1 MASLVTVIPAS
12 RIPTYRVSEKKKLR
26 VAAYCRVSTEQEEQL
41 GSFENQVD
49 YYTQLITNNDAWEN
63 AGIFADEGI
72 SGTRVKKRVG
82 FQSMIEACEQGKVDM
97 IITKSISRFARNTAD
112 CLQYSRKL
120 KDLGIPIVFEKE
132 NINTME
138 ASGELLFTILSSL
151 AQEESRNISEN
162 TTWGI
167 RNKMRTGTFKIFAG
181 RTFGFK
187 NDADMNVVVNHE
199 QAEVV
204 KRIFREFLEGWQ
216 VNEIAHHLNDDG
228 ISGVTGEPKWNSAHI
243 ELLLKNEKHKGDVLL
258 QKSYTVS
265 FLTKER
271 TVNDGV
277 LDQYYMENHHEAI
290 IEPEIWDAVQLEL
303 ERRSKFRSD
312 HNVYMCA
319 SRNNIPF
326 FAKVF
331 CGKCGS
337 RIDRVR
343 FKGIREP
350 VYKCANYRDRGGC
363 DIGLIRESDLRQA
376 VVTVWNEIVAHQ
388 DEHIPRWNKMIKEGD
403 ALQKLRGRQMK
414 ELMKEGPLK
423 NECLEM
429 TKMIL
434 HEVVA
439 VDNRTFT
446 IKLMDGY
453 ETTICL

>member
-12 RIPTYRVSEKKKLR
+12 QIPTYRVSEKKKIR

-49 YYTQLITNNDAWEN
+49 YYTKLITNNDAWEN

-72 SGTRVKKRVG
+72 SGTRVKKRIG
-82 FQSMIEACEQGKVDM
+82 FQNMIEACEQGKVDM

-120 KDLGIPIVFEKE
+120 KDMGIPIVFEKE

-167 RNKMRTGTFKIFAG
+167 RNKMRSGTYKIYAG
-181 RTFGFK
+181 RTFGFM
-187 NDADMNVVVNHE
+187 NDADMNVLVNPD
-199 QAEVV
+199 QAVVV

-216 VNEIAHHLNDDG
+216 VHEIANRLNKDNVP
-228 ISGVTGEPKWNSAHI
+228 GVSGEPKWNATI
-243 ELLLKNEKHKGDVLL
+243 VEGMLRNEKVKGDVRL

-265 FLTKER
+265 YLTKER
-271 TVNDGV
+271 ILNDGV

-290 IEPEIWDAVQLEL
+290 IEPEVWDAVQLEL
-303 ERRSKFRSD
+303 HRRRMFKED
-312 HNVYMCA
+312 HHLGMC
-319 SRNNIPF
+319 SNEKGDPF
-326 FAKVF
+326 FAKVI

-337 RIDRVR
+337 RINRVR

-350 VYKCANYRDRGGC
+350 VYKCIKYKNRDGC
-363 DIGLIRESDLRQA
+363 DIGLIRESNLRKA
-376 VVTVWNEIVAHQ
+376 IVTVWNDIVAHQ
-388 DEHIPRWNKMIKEGD
+388 DEHIQRWNRMVEEGD
-403 ALQKLRGRQMK
+403 ALQTLRAKQMI
-414 ELMKEGPLK
+414 ELVKEGPLQ
-423 NECLEM
+423 NECPEM
-429 TKMIL
+429 TRMIL

-439 VDNRTFT
+439 TDNRTFT
-446 IKLMDGY
+446 
-453 ETTICL
+453 C